1 MEKKFINFIYAA
13 KKFIKMAQVGFTT
26 GSLYRS
32 EIAFEDRIKLYSS
45 LGADAIELG
54 FATPKEL
61 FQFNPSKEAIDAVK
75 KIGHVSIHAPWKK
88 IRYNTDST
96 SGEVIAALSRLCG
109 KMPINGIVVHP
120 DTVEDFTVL
129 EKTSLPFLIE
139 NMDSR
144 KKYGTHPEHIRELKE
159 HYHLDFVFDVQHA
172 SEHDST
178 MNLAKELV
186 EVMGDRLKHMHVS
199 GHNEFER
206 HIPVHLAANRKS
218 IAEILK
224 LGLKVP
230 KILEGIIF
238 DNFEATIKNE
248 LNYVRSYERF

>member
-1 MEKKFINFIYAA
+1 
-13 KKFIKMAQVGFTT
+13 MAQVGFTT

-32 EIAFEDRIKLYSS
+32 EIPFEDRIKLYSS

-61 FQFNPSKEAIDAVK
+61 FQFNPSNEAIDAVK
-75 KIGHVSIHAPWKK
+75 KFEHVSIHAPWKN
-88 IRYNTDST
+88 IRYNSK
-96 SGEVIAALSRLCG
+96 SSEVIAALASLCE
-109 KMPINGIVVHP
+109 KLPINGIVMHP
-120 DTVEDFTVL
+120 DTVEDFSIL

-159 HYHLDFVFDVQHA
+159 RYNLGFVFDVQHA
-172 SEHDST
+172 YEHDQT
-178 MNLAKELV
+178 MNLARELV
-186 EVMGDRLKHMHVS
+186 DVMGERLKHMHVS
-199 GHNEFER
+199 GHNGSER

-224 LGLKVP
+224 LGLNAP

-238 DNFEATIKNE
+238 DHFEATIKNE
-248 LNYVRSYERF
+248 LNYVRSYESKTLS